1 MMKGSH
7 HHSFTIA
14 GNQKLTMDLLSL
26 PRHHPKEVKS
36 KRTFVR
42 TSADVVSFSDEFV
55 KQTITTQQSNAAA
68 PAFLRLDAVP
78 LPFHAPAVA

>member
-1 MMKGSH
+1 
-7 HHSFTIA
+7 
-14 GNQKLTMDLLSL
+14 
-26 PRHHPKEVKS
+26 VKS